1 MSGMQGGPV
10 VILGMMASG
19 KSTVGSRLARRLGR
33 RLLDSDEQIEAAT
46 GRKARA
52 IEASEG
58 LGAVH
63 ALETAMLEAGVRA
76 PRPAVVTAAASVVD
90 DPKTADL
97 LKAAFVVW
105 LRIRPETILARM
117 AGDPDNRHR
126 PSLGAGSDAELLTQ
140 LRELDQRRAPSYES
154 CANLVLDVDALDP
167 DDAVESILSAC
178 GLPELVVDAG
188 AIVGEGPVWDPE
200 SSVLWWVDI
209 TGRRIHRF
217 DPATGGD
224 ESWDTPREPTA
235 LALRRAGGLVVTTPQ
250 GIESFHPDRA
260 PKDRLERLI
269 PIEADRSANR
279 ANDAKCD
286 RRGRFWVGTLAYD
299 FAADQGRVYRV
310 DATGDVTTVIE
321 KATLS
326 NGLAWTDDDTTFYFA
341 DSVAGQVAAYDF
353 DLETGALDHRRV
365 VIPRDGAPFNPDGLT
380 IDQEGCLWVAH
391 FADGPGSVCRVP
403 GGVTRFAP
411 DGQELASIR
420 MPVSYATSACFGG
433 ADLRDLY
440 ITTGRID
447 VPQADLVHEPH
458 AGGLFR
464 WRAGVA
470 GSVLHAFD
478 G

>member
-33 RLLDSDEQIEAAT
+33 RLLDSDEQIEAET
-46 GRKARA
+46 GRKVRQ
-52 IEASEG
+52 IEASKG
-58 LGAVH
+58 LSAVH
-63 ALETAMLEAGVRA
+63 VLEAAMLEAGVRA
-76 PRPAVVTAAASVVD
+76 PRPAVVAAASSVVD
-90 DPKTADL
+90 HPLTVER
-97 LKAAFVVW
+97 LKPAFVVW
-105 LRIRPETILARM
+105 LRIRPETMLARM
-117 AGDPDNRHR
+117 SGDPDNRHR
-126 PSLGAGSDAELLTQ
+126 PSLGAGSDAEMLEQ
-140 LRELDQRRAPSYES
+140 IRQIDQRRAPYFES
-154 CANLVLDVDALDP
+154 NADLVLDVDSLDP
-167 DDAVESILSAC
+167 DDAVEAVLAVC
-178 GLPELVVDAG
+178 DLPELVLDAG
-188 AIVGEGPVWDPE
+188 AIVGEGPVWDPQ

-217 DPATGGD
+217 EPATGRD
-224 ESWDTPREPTA
+224 DIWDTPREPTA
-235 LALRRAGGLVVTTPQ
+235 LALRHAGGLVVTTPQ
-250 GIESFHPDRA
+250 GIEAFHPDRA
-260 PKDRLERLI
+260 PKDRLELLI

-299 FAADQGRVYRV
+299 FAPDQGRVYRV
-310 DATGDVTTVIE
+310 EPSGDVTTVIE

-326 NGLAWTDDDTTFYFA
+326 NGLGWTEDDATFYFA

-353 DLETGALDHRRV
+353 DLETGTLGHRRV
-365 VIPRDGAPFNPDGLT
+365 VVPTDGRPFNPDGLT

-391 FADGPGSVCRVP
+391 FADGPGSVCGVP
-403 GGVTRFAP
+403 GGITRFAP
-411 DGQELASIR
+411 DGQELTSIR
-420 MPVSYATSACFGG
+420 MPVSYVTSACFGG

-464 WRAGVA
+464 WRAKVA
-470 GSVLHAFD
+470 GSVLHGF
-478 G
+478 GG